1 VGQRRECFR
10 QVRGG
15 PRRVEIARGGGALK
29 SDVQRAAVVVV
40 LAFGFVLAPLDAA
53 HAGPHRKP
61 PAVNV
66 SGDYSST
73 YETVHLH
80 QHGRMIEGDYV
91 CCGGGTI
98 DGVIAGKVIHYHW
111 AGADGTEGNGVWTV
125 VGVGTLRGTWGTGE
139 SEDDGGEWNLDRVD
153 DATTIAN

>member
-1 VGQRRECFR
+1 MGERGQCFR
-10 QVRGG
+10 SVRGG
-15 PRRVEIARGGGALK
+15 PRRVEIARAGGALK
-29 SDVQRAAVVVV
+29 GDVQRAAVVVV
-40 LAFGFVLAPLDAA
+40 LALVFVPFSAA
-53 HAGPHRKP
+53 QAGPHRKP
-61 PAVNV
+61 PVVNV
-66 SGDYSST
+66 TGEYDST
-73 YETVHLH
+73 YEVVHLR

-98 DGVIAGKVIHYHW
+98 DGVITGKLIHYHW